1 MRNVIKINIEQEQIC
16 IQDDREY
23 IPFLVLDGEPRKIF
37 SEDELSPAEAVNFKQ
52 ELFRVFQATDSY
64 SGSRRNYLLKVDEEK
79 LFNDLLMINKGSF
92 EEVKRKACN
101 KANRE
106 GKYHGRLEGEEHGI
120 KIAIA
125 RVKKI
130 AWWKRLFKKF

>member
-1 MRNVIKINIEQEQIC
+1 MRNVIKITIEQEQIC

-23 IPFLVLDGEPRKIF
+23 IPFFVLDGHPREIF
-37 SEDELSPAEAVNFKQ
+37 LEDELPPAKKVKFKQ
-52 ELFRVFQATDSY
+52 ELFRVFQVTDSY
-64 SGSRRNYLLKVDEEK
+64 SGPHRNYLIKVDDEK
-79 LFNDLLMINKGSF
+79 MFNDLLMINKGVF
-92 EEVKRKACN
+92 EEVKHKACN

-106 GKYHGRLEGEEHGI
+106 GKYHGRLEGEAHGI
-120 KIAIA
+120 KIALA